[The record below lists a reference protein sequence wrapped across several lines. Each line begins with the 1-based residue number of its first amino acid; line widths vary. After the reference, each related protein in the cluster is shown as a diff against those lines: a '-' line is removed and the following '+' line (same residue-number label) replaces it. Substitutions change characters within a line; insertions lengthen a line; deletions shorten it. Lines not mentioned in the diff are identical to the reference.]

1 MLNKT
6 GIPTTEDLKT
16 VTPSQERLK
25 KGPVAIIECFQKI
38 PCNPCTEACKQGA
51 ILPMQDIND
60 LPKMDFDKC
69 NGCGV
74 CLSRC
79 PGLAIFVVDGSY
91 SAEEAMVRIPYE
103 YLPVPQVEEEVVGV
117 DRAGKELG
125 TFKVKRIQSGGPKNK
140 TYTVWL
146 AVPQE
151 LAMEVR
157 SIRLGGVRHAG

>member
-1 MLNKT
+1 MLSKT
-6 GIPTTEDLKT
+6 GVPTEEELKT
-16 VTPSQERLK
+16 VSPSEERLK
-25 KGPVAIIECFQKI
+25 KGPVAIVECFQKI

-74 CLSRC
+74 CLSHC
-79 PGLAIFVVDGSY
+79 PGLAIFVVDASY
-91 SAEEAMVRIPYE
+91 SATQAIVRIPYE
-103 YLPVPQVEEEVVGV
+103 YVPVPQAGNVVVGV

-125 TFKVKRIQSGGPKNK
+125 TFKVERVQSGGPKNK

-146 AVPQE
+146 VVPQE
-151 LAMEVR
+151 LAMNVR
-157 SIRLGGVRHAG
+157 SIRLGGLNHAN

>member
-6 GIPTTEDLKT
+6 GIPTADDLNK
-16 VTPSQERLK
+16 VYPSEERML

-51 ILPMQDIND
+51 ILPMKDIND
-60 LPKMDFDKC
+60 IPQMEFDKC

-74 CLSRC
+74 CISRC
-79 PGLAIFVVDGSY
+79 PGLAIFIVDRSY
-91 SAEEAMVRIPYE
+91 SPKEAIVRIPYE
-103 YLPVPQVEEEVVGV
+103 FVPLPEVGQKVSCLNRAGEEV
-117 DRAGKELG
+117 GKFEVK
-125 TFKVKRIQSGGPKNK
+125 KVQSGGKKNM

-146 AVPQE
+146 VVPQE

-157 SIRLGGVRHAG
+157 NIRLGGVTHGE

>member
-6 GIPTTEDLKT
+6 GIPTTEDVKT

-38 PCNPCTEACKQGA
+38 PCNPCAEACKQGA
-51 ILPMQDIND
+51 ILPLQDIND

-91 SAEEAMVRIPYE
+91 SAEEAVVRIPYE
-103 YLPVPQVEEEVVGV
+103 YLPLPQEEEEVVGV

-125 TFKVKRIQSGGPKNK
+125 TFKVKKIQSGGSKNK

-157 SIRLGGVRHAG
+157 GIRRGGIRHAG

>member
-1 MLNKT
+1 MLNRT
-6 GIPTTEDLKT
+6 GVPTAEDIKS
-16 VTPSQERLK
+16 VSPSEERLK
-25 KGPVAIIECFQKI
+25 RGPVAIIECFQKI

-60 LPKMDFDKC
+60 LPKMNFDKC

-79 PGLAIFVVDGSY
+79 PGLAIFVVDNSY
-91 SAEEAMVRIPYE
+91 SASEAIVRIPYE
-103 YLPVPQVEEEVVGV
+103 YLPVPQVGQMVIGV

-125 TFKVKRIQSGGPKNK
+125 TFKVEKVQSGGPKNK

-146 AVPQE
+146 VVPKE
-151 LAMEVR
+151 RVMDVR
-157 SIRLGGVRHAG
+157 SIRWRGAK

>member
-6 GIPTTEDLKT
+6 GIPTAEDVKT
-16 VTPSQERLK
+16 VTPTEERLK

-51 ILPMQDIND
+51 IQPMEEIND
-60 LPKMDFDKC
+60 LPRMDFDKC

-79 PGLAIFVVDGSY
+79 PGLAIFIVDGSY
-91 SAEEAMVRIPYE
+91 SAEEAIVRVPYE

-125 TFKVKRIQSGGPKNK
+125 TFKVKKVQSGGPKNK

-157 SIRLGGVRHAG
+157 GIRLGGVRHAG